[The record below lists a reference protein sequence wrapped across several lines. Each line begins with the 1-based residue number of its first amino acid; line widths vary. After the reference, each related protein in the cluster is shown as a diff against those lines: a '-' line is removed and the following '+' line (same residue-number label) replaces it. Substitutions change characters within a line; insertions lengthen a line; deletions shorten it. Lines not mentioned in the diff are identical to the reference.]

1 MYDLHRL
8 RLLRELKYR
17 GTLAEVARALGYSPS
32 SVSQQLSIL
41 AREAGTPLLEAAG
54 RGVALTPA
62 AEVLVEHTERILAE
76 MESARAQVAAS
87 RGTVSGSVRL
97 AAFQTAA
104 HTFVPGAVAALHAA
118 HPGVRVR
125 VSHIGAEA
133 ALPALIAGDFDL
145 VLWER
150 YPGRPLH
157 TTTGAEDEVLGED
170 PLHLAV
176 PSAWVRE
183 TGDPSPSALTGHPW
197 VMEHPGSDPRE
208 WAVAECRRAGLEPEV
223 AFESAD
229 VLLHARLVSDG
240 YAAAFLPRLGLPVS
254 PSFRVGAPVAARTV
268 LMSRRSG
275 RSSDPAVRALASALR
290 ETSAPLLQ

>member
-17 GTLAEVARALGYSPS
+17 GTLAEVARALAYSPS

-41 AREAGTPLLEAAG
+41 AREVGAPLLKPSG
-54 RGVALTPA
+54 RGVVLTPA
-62 AEVLVEHTERILAE
+62 AEILVEHTERILAE
-76 MESARAQVAAS
+76 MESARAHVSAS
-87 RGTVSGSVRL
+87 RGEVAGSVRL
-97 AAFQTAA
+97 AVFQTAA
-104 HTFVPGAVAALHAA
+104 HTFVPEAVASLHAA

-150 YPGRPLH
+150 YPGRPRH
-157 TTTGAEDEVLGED
+157 ETPGTEAEALGED

-176 PSAWVRE
+176 PRE
-183 TGDPSPSALTGHPW
+183 GAGDGDHSALASLAARPW
-197 VMEHPGSDPRE
+197 VMEHAGSDPRE
-208 WAVAECRRAGLEPEV
+208 WAEAVCRTAGFEPEA

-229 VLLHARLVSDG
+229 VLLHVRLVERG
-240 YAAAFLPRLGLPVS
+240 HAAAFLPGISLPPS
-254 PSFRVGAPVAARTV
+254 PSFHVGAPLASRTI
-268 LMSRRSG
+268 LMSRRAG
-275 RSSDPAVRALASALR
+275 RSADPSVRALGDALR
-290 ETSAPLLQ
+290 EAAAGMLG